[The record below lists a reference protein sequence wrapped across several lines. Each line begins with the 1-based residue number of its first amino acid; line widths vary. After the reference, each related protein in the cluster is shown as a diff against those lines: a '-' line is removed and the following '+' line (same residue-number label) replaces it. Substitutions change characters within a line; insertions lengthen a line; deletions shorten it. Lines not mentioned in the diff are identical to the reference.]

1 MKSFALRLLGCLSVT
16 YFAWF
21 ALGPTGLVWCA
32 PLYGVAF
39 AAPLFDGITGGLR
52 WLRALVYRDVQG
64 RHFAFKGVSIS
75 VAEDDEGR
83 MWLRLSDVRKLLP
96 WLVGDEPLRRVL
108 SAGVGQVLPD
118 RAMRVEAEAFVAYL
132 ERAASADSIRFKT
145 WVERTVVFPSKRRL
159 VRGAH

>member
-1 MKSFALRLLGCLSVT
+1 MKSLALRLLGCLSVT
-16 YFAWF
+16 YLAWF

-32 PLYGVAF
+32 PLYGIAF
-39 AAPLFDGITGGLR
+39 AAPILDGTTGALQR
-52 WLRALVYRDVQG
+52 LRALAYRDVQG

-83 MWLRLSDVRKLLP
+83 KWLRLSDVRKLLP

>member
-1 MKSFALRLLGCLSVT
+1 MKSLALRLLGCLSVT
-16 YFAWF
+16 YLAWF

-32 PLYGVAF
+32 TLYGIAF
-39 AAPLFDGITGGLR
+39 AAPILDGVASALQT
-52 WLRALVYRDVQG
+52 LRALAYRDVQG

-83 MWLRLSDVRKLLP
+83 KWLRLSDVRKLLP

-145 WVERTVVFPSKRRL
+145 WVERTVVFPSKRCL